1 MDKLLER
8 FLHYVS
14 LDTQS
19 KSGVRQVPST
29 EGQWKLLRLLKQQL
43 EEMGLVNITLSEK
56 GTLMATLPANVEGDI
71 PAIGFISHVDTSPDF
86 SGKNVNPQIVENY
99 RGGDIALG
107 IGDEVLSPVM
117 FPVLHQLLG
126 QTLITTDGKTLLGA
140 DDKAGVAEIMTALAV
155 LKGNPIPHGD
165 IKVAF
170 TPDEEVGKGAK
181 HFDVEAFG
189 AQWAYT
195 VDGGGV
201 GELEFENFNAASV
214 NIKIVGN
221 NVHPGTAKG
230 VMVNALSLAARIHA
244 EVPADEA
251 PETTEGYEGFY
262 HLASMK
268 GTVDRADMFEHLAAF
283 NVYSDDRYIEYSPTE
298 QWRYEIKVDYRQQIA
313 WQEQALTWRLKD
325 KKAST
330 EALVYTLNRMR
341 DAYSDAL
348 EERDVECDSARKAYY
363 LAKIDATERQWLSVI
378 LRDKTW
384 DNRERV
390 ASFLQQKA
398 DIAYNAGHISE
409 AINALSQALKIEQTL
424 YGAEFGEMTVD
435 SNNLAGFYA
444 QGHHYKE
451 AKDLYLKLIAYY
463 QSRLT
468 PMATV
473 ISRLRFYLPENI
485 DLDSTSLYLP
495 LLAEYKRRQS
505 DVSMVLYGIS
515 LLYQSNQELEQAK
528 DFAERAFTLDA
539 VAYPAKMQYERLQQL
554 ANIAEGLG
562 DNVLARRYRQM
573 SFRHRMAHSIYP
585 GDPQYNDV
593 AKPGGDRCG

>member
-155 LKGNPIPHGD
+155 LKGNPIPHGE

-201 GELEFENFNAASV
+201 GELELREKVVEHPHILDIAQQAMRDCHITPEMKPIRGGTDGAQLSFMGLPCPNLFTGGYNYHGKHEFVTLEGMEKAV
-214 NIKIVGN
+214 QVIVRIAEL
-221 NVHPGTAKG
+221 TAKRG
-230 VMVNALSLAARIHA
+230 
-244 EVPADEA
+244 
-251 PETTEGYEGFY
+251 
-262 HLASMK
+262 
-268 GTVDRADMFEHLAAF
+268 
-283 NVYSDDRYIEYSPTE
+283 
-298 QWRYEIKVDYRQQIA
+298 Q
-313 WQEQALTWRLKD
+313 
-325 KKAST
+325 
-330 EALVYTLNRMR
+330 
-341 DAYSDAL
+341 
-348 EERDVECDSARKAYY
+348 
-363 LAKIDATERQWLSVI
+363 
-378 LRDKTW
+378 
-384 DNRERV
+384 
-390 ASFLQQKA
+390 
-398 DIAYNAGHISE
+398 
-409 AINALSQALKIEQTL
+409 
-424 YGAEFGEMTVD
+424 
-435 SNNLAGFYA
+435 
-444 QGHHYKE
+444 
-451 AKDLYLKLIAYY
+451 
-463 QSRLT
+463 
-468 PMATV
+468 
-473 ISRLRFYLPENI
+473 
-485 DLDSTSLYLP
+485 
-495 LLAEYKRRQS
+495 
-505 DVSMVLYGIS
+505 
-515 LLYQSNQELEQAK
+515 
-528 DFAERAFTLDA
+528 
-539 VAYPAKMQYERLQQL
+539 
-554 ANIAEGLG
+554 
-562 DNVLARRYRQM
+562 
-573 SFRHRMAHSIYP
+573 
-585 GDPQYNDV
+585 
-593 AKPGGDRCG
+593 

>member
-29 EGQWKLLRLLKQQL
+29 EGQWKLLQLLKQQL
-43 EEMGLVNITLSEK
+43 EEMGLVNISLSEK
-56 GTLMATLPANVEGDI
+56 GTLMATLPANVAGNI

-155 LKGNPIPHGD
+155 LIQKDIPHGD
-165 IKVAF
+165 IRVAF

-181 HFDVEAFG
+181 HFDVAAFD

-244 EVPADEA
+244 EVPADES
-251 PETTEGYEGFY
+251 PEKTEGYEGFY

-268 GTVDRADMFEHLAAF
+268 GTVDRADMHYIIRDFDRKQFEARKRKIMDIAKKVGKGLHP
-283 NVYSDDRYIEYSPTE
+283 DCYIELVIEDSYYNMREKIKPKMFIVEAAEKAMREAGVTPRIVPIRGGTDGARLS
-298 QWRYEIKVDYRQQIA
+298 YEGLPCPNLFTGGENFHGRFEYIPVEDMEA
-313 WQEQALTWRLKD
+313 AVCVLKNI
-325 KKAST
+325 
-330 EALVYTLNRMR
+330 L
-341 DAYSDAL
+341 
-348 EERDVECDSARKAYY
+348 
-363 LAKIDATERQWLSVI
+363 IDA
-378 LRDKTW
+378 
-384 DNRERV
+384 
-390 ASFLQQKA
+390 
-398 DIAYNAGHISE
+398 
-409 AINALSQALKIEQTL
+409 
-424 YGAEFGEMTVD
+424 
-435 SNNLAGFYA
+435 
-444 QGHHYKE
+444 
-451 AKDLYLKLIAYY
+451 AK
-463 QSRLT
+463 
-468 PMATV
+468 
-473 ISRLRFYLPENI
+473 
-485 DLDSTSLYLP
+485 
-495 LLAEYKRRQS
+495 
-505 DVSMVLYGIS
+505 
-515 LLYQSNQELEQAK
+515 
-528 DFAERAFTLDA
+528 
-539 VAYPAKMQYERLQQL
+539 
-554 ANIAEGLG
+554 
-562 DNVLARRYRQM
+562 
-573 SFRHRMAHSIYP
+573 
-585 GDPQYNDV
+585 
-593 AKPGGDRCG
+593 